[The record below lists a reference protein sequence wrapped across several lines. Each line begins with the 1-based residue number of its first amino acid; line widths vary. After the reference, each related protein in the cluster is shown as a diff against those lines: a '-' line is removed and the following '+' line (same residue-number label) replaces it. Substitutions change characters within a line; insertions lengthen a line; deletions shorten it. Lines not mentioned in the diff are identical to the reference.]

1 MRQLEDLDPFPFGQ
15 HGPKG
20 KDPASC
26 KKSQPPITTIF
37 GRMG

>member
-1 MRQLEDLDPFPFGQ
+1 MKQLEDLDPFPFGKYKV
-15 HGPKG
+15 GG